1 MFLIF
6 LFFSV
11 LFAVFYSGLYVLL
24 LTCLIS
30 KEREREGVG
39 LEGWRCGEDLGEV
52 KEEKPR
58 SEYTV

>member
-30 KEREREGVG
+30 KEREREKVWDWKGGDVG
-39 LEGWRCGEDLGEV
+39 RIWGR
-52 KEEKPR
+52 
-58 SEYTV
+58 